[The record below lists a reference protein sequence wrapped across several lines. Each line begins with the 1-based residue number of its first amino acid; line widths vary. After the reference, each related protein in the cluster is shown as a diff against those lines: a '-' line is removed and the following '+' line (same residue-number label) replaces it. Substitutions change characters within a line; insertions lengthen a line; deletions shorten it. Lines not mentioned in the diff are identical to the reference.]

1 MPKPW
6 YAWNTKANKIK
17 LLHLINSEIQDFEDE
32 GVVYPLSLRY
42 DHTKAMKN
50 VRSKY
55 LIIIVLMIILAVFL
69 VASFMPTRSLP
80 IRIGYFADKVTED
93 SFSLSGLSEIAVN
106 SKNWAI
112 YLLENTDSRDSVEIY
127 VSAARGTDISFPKSG
142 SVQSINIDSGDTTIT
157 WFARIKIPGGV
168 SIPKL
173 SFKYDGDSV
182 EDLLLFD
189 ETDGDKWITPMIIV
203 ELTFSVNDAYPNIIF
218 NHPHEVTTLTVTGS
232 YWAWTFEKM
241 KIKTMVFTVTV
252 GSLNV
257 VQNRVY
263 AENKV
268 TLKTPHGTHCVAGN
282 TINTVDANWPS
293 QATRDA
299 GISGT
304 FIDTSTY
311 CTSELYVCSD
321 SSTIACPGS
330 GTAASATQ
338 GDFTITL
345 NDGPVQLLIDGSAN
359 GATSTYAPTQD
370 TFSISSQILLSDN
383 KIDFSSDD
391 KDSRIYIYEVISPG
405 YTKLWT
411 HSSLKQYIQARP
423 W

>member
-1 MPKPW
+1 MDVE
-6 YAWNTKANKIK
+6 AEIEEALDLNANALICVKNDSDKIK
-17 LLHLINSEIQDFEDE
+17 PLNFCNSKTSDFEDE
-32 GVVYPLSLRY
+32 DVFYPLSLRY
-42 DHTKAMKN
+42 NNMKAMRN

-55 LIIIVLMIILAVFL
+55 IIIALMIILSIFL
-69 VASFMPTRSLP
+69 ATSLTPTRSLP
-80 IRIGYFADKVTED
+80 NRIGYFADKVTKE
-93 SFSLSGLSEIAVN
+93 SISLSALSEI
-106 SKNWAI
+106 
-112 YLLENTDSRDSVEIY
+112 
-127 VSAARGTDISFPKSG
+127 
-142 SVQSINIDSGDTTIT
+142 
-157 WFARIKIPGGV
+157 
-168 SIPKL
+168 
-173 SFKYDGDSV
+173 
-182 EDLLLFD
+182 
-189 ETDGDKWITPMIIV
+189 
-203 ELTFSVNDAYPNIIF
+203 NDAYPNIIF
-218 NHPHEVTTLTVTGS
+218 KHPHEVTTLTVTGS

-241 KIKTMVFTVTV
+241 KIKTMVFTITV

-321 SSTIACPGS
+321 SSAIACPGS

-345 NDGPVQLLIDGSAN
+345 DDGPVQLLIDGSAN

-383 KIDFSSDD
+383 KNDFSSDN